1 VPAIPSDYAERV
13 YAGVLGKLIGVYLG
27 RPFEGW
33 TYERIMQELGPINF
47 YVNERRDVALRSHHL
62 VVTDDDISGTFAF
75 PRALADC
82 GFPARI
88 SSEQIGNG
96 WLNYIVED
104 RSVLWWGGLGNSTEH
119 TAYLRLKSGIPAPQ
133 SGSIELNGKTVAEQ
147 IGAQIVIDGWA
158 MASPGNPEQAAYL
171 AEQAGRVSHDGES
184 VHAAKLLAAI
194 EAQAFVEVDIQ
205 KLLDVGLGFVPED
218 CLVRRVVEDVRE
230 WHAGDNSNDWE
241 RTRALIA
248 ERYGYDKFKGNC
260 HVIPNHALIILAT
273 LYGADN
279 FQSAMRIANTAGWDT
294 DCNAGNVGCLFGI
307 RRGLA
312 GIDAG
317 PDFRK
322 PIADRMYISTA
333 DGGASITD
341 SVIEANALIQ
351 AGHILAGSK
360 APAPAKNGARFNFE
374 FPGSLQGFSVTSSG
388 AAFLHDVEIG
398 NVEGHSRDGRRSLA
412 IGFRRLSRGRV
423 ARVATPTFFDKDV
436 FTMPIYQ
443 LLACPTLY
451 SGQHVECRV
460 EAAPGMKDISVRLFA
475 SVYNERDELSHI
487 HGERQQLAPGREA
500 ILAWR
505 VPDTGGYPIFEI
517 GLEFETQGSF
527 GIDGRAYLDYLTWA
541 GAPEVELRRPDNNL
555 STMWKH
561 AWVNNVSQ
569 FQTRWEGLRVTNGEG
584 IGFISQG
591 TRDWR
596 DYRVR
601 SEITPLLARSW
612 GLAARVQ
619 GRERYYALMFEA
631 VDGGRVKLVKR
642 DHDETILATDRF
654 GWELDRPYAVELRLR
669 GTEIQALID
678 GKEMFLVRDEDGQ
691 PLRGGAIGLV
701 VDTGSIATQAVHV
714 SPI

>member
-1 VPAIPSDYAERV
+1 VPAIPDHYAERV

-33 TYERIMQELGPINF
+33 TYERIMRELGPINF
-47 YVNERRDVALRSHHL
+47 YVNERRDVPLRSHHL

-82 GFPARI
+82 GFPERLT
-88 SSEQIGNG
+88 SRQIGNA

-104 RSVLWWGGLGNSTEH
+104 RSILWWGGIGNSTEH

-147 IGAQIVIDGWA
+147 IGAQIFIDGWA

-184 VHAAKLLAAI
+184 VHAAKLLAAM
-194 EAQAFVEVDIQ
+194 EAQAFIESNVER
-205 KLLDVGLGFVPED
+205 LLDVGLGFVPKD
-218 CLVRRVVEDVRE
+218 CLIRRVVEDVRT
-230 WHAGDNSNDWE
+230 WHAGDNGNDWE

-273 LYGADN
+273 LYGGDS
-279 FQSAMRIANTAGWDT
+279 FQDAMRIANTAGWDT

-307 RRGLA
+307 RRGLD

-317 PDFRK
+317 PDFRN
-322 PIADRMYISTA
+322 PIADRMYVSTA

-341 SVIEANALIQ
+341 AVIEANALIR
-351 AGHILAGSK
+351 AGHALAGSN
-360 APAPAKNGARFNFE
+360 APAPAKNGARFSFE
-374 FPGSLQGFSVTSSG
+374 FPGSLQGFSVKSG
-388 AAFLHDVEIG
+388 APAKLHPLEIG
-398 NVEGHSRDGRRSLA
+398 NVEGHSRDGHRSLA
-412 IGFRRLSRGRV
+412 VGFRRLAPGCL
-423 ARVATPTFFDKDV
+423 ARVATPTFFDQDV

-443 LLACPTLY
+443 LLVCPTLH
-451 SGQHVECRV
+451 SGQVVEARV
-460 EAAPGMKDISVRLFA
+460 EAGQGVKDVSTRLYA
-475 SVYNERDELSHI
+475 SVYDERDQLTPI
-487 HGERQQLAPGREA
+487 YGDRQQMRAGSQAVLT
-500 ILAWR
+500 WR
-505 VPDTGGYPIFEI
+505 IPDTHGYPIFEI
-517 GLEFETQGSF
+517 GLEFESHQPLAV
-527 GIDGRAYLDYLTWA
+527 DGTIYLDYLTWS
-541 GAPEVELRRPDNNL
+541 GAPETRLCRPDNNL

-561 AWVNNVSQ
+561 AWVNNASQ

-591 TRDWR
+591 SRDWR

-601 SEITPLLARSW
+601 SEITPLLAKAW

-619 GRERYYALMFEA
+619 GRERYYALMFDA
-631 VDGGRVKLVKR
+631 ANGGRVKLVRR
-642 DHDETILATDRF
+642 DHDETLLAAGRF
-654 GWELDRPYAVELRLR
+654 AWELDRPYALELLVRDR
-669 GTEIQALID
+669 EIGAFVD
-678 GKEMFLVRDEDGQ
+678 GKEIFSLRDDDGL
-691 PLRGGAIGLV
+691 PLLCGAVALV
-701 VDTGSIATQAVHV
+701 VDTGSIATQAVHI